1 MISFAADS
9 RLQGRVLAVEPDPYR
24 RRRLK
29 AVLETRVRDAR
40 IVASA
45 EEAIP
50 ALESELPDLVLT
62 SSFLSP
68 AAVRT
73 LTAHLKA
80 RTDAGHVPVLITPQ
94 LADVEAA
101 TAPSLSARFG
111 WLRRPHS
118 LSEPCEAPAF
128 LQQLDE
134 YVQQARTAREAR
146 DLVLPVSPAVD
157 AREMQIVPQPDT
169 IALRARGADTGPLHG
184 RPSDRRRMARL
195 RHEQLPWL
203 RMARLPWGS
212 DVEVVDV
219 SRSGVLVETTSRMT
233 PGTVVDLEFLGK
245 DLNAT
250 VPSRVLRTSVGHVD
264 RLGVRYRVAAAFTR
278 DFGLI
283 DSVAASDGPLNA
295 TAVGE
300 ILARTLAGVRKGS
313 NPASTRARFEYE
325 VQRLVP
331 VCTVR
336 IQQEPTGDAPG
347 DSIYFSIPS
356 ASGRAVLQATF
367 DRRRPPSASEFKV
380 LKSSVYLAAAL
391 LEFAP
396 FERDFELRALA

>member
-1 MISFAADS
+1 MISIAPDS
-9 RLQGRVLAVEPDPYR
+9 RIQGRVLAVEQDPYR

-29 AVLETRVRDAR
+29 AVLDTRLRDAAH

-45 EEAIP
+45 EEAIR

-62 SSFLSP
+62 SSFLNP

-73 LTAHLKA
+73 LTAHLKS
-80 RTDAGHVPVLITPQ
+80 RPDASHVTVLITPQ
-94 LADVEAA
+94 LADAQSAA
-101 TAPSLSARFG
+101 APSPRFG

-134 YVQQARTAREAR
+134 YFQQARAAREAR
-146 DLVLPVSPAVD
+146 DLVVPRSRIVD
-157 AREMQIVPQPDT
+157 ATEMAMAEQPHSIV
-169 IALRARGADTGPLHG
+169 LRAGGPDGGPIPG
-184 RPSDRRRMARL
+184 RPSDRRRMVRL

-233 PGTVVDLEFLGK
+233 PGTVIDLEFLGR

-278 DFGLI
+278 DFVLI

-300 ILARTLAGVRKGS
+300 ILARTLAGVRKGA
-313 NPASTRARFEYE
+313 NPTSTRARFEYE
-325 VQRLVP
+325 VQRLLP

-336 IQQEPTGDAPG
+336 IQQEQTGDATG

-356 ASGRAVLQATF
+356 GSGTAVLQATF
-367 DRRRPPSASEFKV
+367 DRARPPSAMEFKV
-380 LKSSVYLAAAL
+380 LKSAVYLAAAL

-396 FERDFELRALA
+396 FERDCELRALA

>member
-1 MISFAADS
+1 MLDT
-9 RLQGRVLAVEPDPYR
+9 RLQEA
-24 RRRLK
+24 
-29 AVLETRVRDAR
+29 AH

-45 EEAIP
+45 EEAIR
-50 ALESELPDLVLT
+50 ALETGLPDLVLT
-62 SSFLSP
+62 SSFLTP

-73 LTAHLKA
+73 LTAHLRS
-80 RTDAGHVPVLITPQ
+80 RTDASHVPVLITPQ
-94 LADVEAA
+94 LAEDQSAA
-101 TAPSLSARFG
+101 APSPLFG
-111 WLRRPHS
+111 WLRRPHT
-118 LSEPCEAPAF
+118 LSEPCEPPAF

-134 YVQQARTAREAR
+134 YFQQARAAREAR
-146 DLVLPVSPAVD
+146 DLVVPVSVDLD
-157 AREMQIVPQPDT
+157 AREMSIVQPPPT
-169 IALRARGADTGPLHG
+169 IVLRGGADASPMVG

-203 RMARLPWGS
+203 RVAKLPWGS
-212 DVEVVDV
+212 EVEVVDV

-233 PGTVVDLEFLGK
+233 PGTVVDLEFLGR

-300 ILARTLAGVRKGS
+300 ILARTFAGVQKGS
-313 NPASTRARFEYE
+313 NPASTRARFESE

-331 VCTVR
+331 LCRVR
-336 IQQEPTGDAPG
+336 VLPEPTGDAPG
-347 DSIYFSIPS
+347 DSIYFSIPT
-356 ASGRAVLQATF
+356 ASGSAVLQATF
-367 DRRRPPSASEFKV
+367 DRTRPPSATEFKV
-380 LKSSVYLAAAL
+380 LKSAVYLAAAM

-396 FERDFELRALA
+396 FERDCELRALA

>member
-1 MISFAADS
+1 MISITADS
-9 RLQGRVLAVEPDPYR
+9 RLLGRVLAVEPDPYR
-24 RRRLK
+24 GRRLK
-29 AVLETRVRDAR
+29 AVLDTRLGQAAH

-45 EEAIP
+45 EEAIR
-50 ALESELPDLVLT
+50 ALERELPDLVLT

-73 LTAHLKA
+73 LTAHL
-80 RTDAGHVPVLITPQ
+80 RSRPDASHVPVLITPQ
-94 LADVEAA
+94 LADAQSAA
-101 TAPSLSARFG
+101 APSPRFG

-118 LSEPCEAPAF
+118 LSEPCEPPAF

-134 YVQQARTAREAR
+134 YFQQARAARAAR
-146 DLVLPVSPAVD
+146 DLVVPVSRVVD
-157 AREMQIVPQPDT
+157 AAEMPIVEHPHS
-169 IALRARGADTGPLHG
+169 IVLRASASDGGPTPG
-184 RPSDRRRMARL
+184 RPSDRRRMVRL

-203 RMARLPWGS
+203 SVARLPWGS
-212 DVEVVDV
+212 DVDVVDV

-250 VPSRVLRTSVGHVD
+250 VPSRILRTSVGHVD

-300 ILARTLAGVRKGS
+300 ILARTLAGVRKGT
-313 NPASTRARFEYE
+313 NPASTRSRFEHE

-336 IQQEPTGDAPG
+336 IQQGPTGDATG

-356 ASGRAVLQATF
+356 ASGTAVLQATF
-367 DRRRPPSASEFKV
+367 DRARPPSAMEFRV
-380 LKSSVYLAAAL
+380 LKSAVYLAAVL

-396 FERDFELRALA
+396 FGRDCELRALA

>member
-1 MISFAADS
+1 MISIAADS
-9 RLQGRVLAVEPDPYR
+9 RIQGRVLAVEPDPYR

-29 AVLETRVRDAR
+29 AVLDTRLRDAAH

-45 EEAIP
+45 EEAIR

-62 SSFLSP
+62 SSFLNP

-73 LTAHLKA
+73 LTAHLKS
-80 RTDAGHVPVLITPQ
+80 RPDASHVTVLITPQ
-94 LADVEAA
+94 LADAQSAA
-101 TAPSLSARFG
+101 APSPRFG

-134 YVQQARTAREAR
+134 YFQQARAAREAR
-146 DLVLPVSPAVD
+146 DLVVPRSRIVD
-157 AREMQIVPQPDT
+157 ATEMPMAEQPHSIV
-169 IALRARGADTGPLHG
+169 LRAGGPDGGPIPG
-184 RPSDRRRMARL
+184 RPSDRRRMVRL

-233 PGTVVDLEFLGK
+233 PGTVVDLEFLGR

-300 ILARTLAGVRKGS
+300 ILARTLAGVRKGA

-325 VQRLVP
+325 VQRLLP

-336 IQQEPTGDAPG
+336 IQQEPTGDATG

-356 ASGRAVLQATF
+356 GSGTAVLQATF
-367 DRRRPPSASEFKV
+367 DRARPPSAMEFKV
-380 LKSSVYLAAAL
+380 LKSAVYLAAAL

-396 FERDFELRALA
+396 FERDCELRALA

>member
-1 MISFAADS
+1 MISIAPDS
-9 RLQGRVLAVEPDPYR
+9 RIQGRVLAVEPDPYR

-29 AVLETRVRDAR
+29 AVLDTRLRDAAH

-45 EEAIP
+45 EEAIR

-62 SSFLSP
+62 SSFLNP

-73 LTAHLKA
+73 LTAHLKS
-80 RTDAGHVPVLITPQ
+80 RPDASHVTVLITPQ
-94 LADVEAA
+94 LADAQSAA
-101 TAPSLSARFG
+101 APSPRFG

-134 YVQQARTAREAR
+134 YFQQARAAREAR
-146 DLVLPVSPAVD
+146 DLVVPRSRIVD
-157 AREMQIVPQPDT
+157 ATEMAMAEQPHSIV
-169 IALRARGADTGPLHG
+169 LRAGGPDGGPIPG
-184 RPSDRRRMARL
+184 RPSDRRRMVRL

-233 PGTVVDLEFLGK
+233 PGTVVDLEFLGR

-300 ILARTLAGVRKGS
+300 ILARTLAGVRKGA

-325 VQRLVP
+325 VQRLLP

-336 IQQEPTGDAPG
+336 IQQEPTGDATG

-356 ASGRAVLQATF
+356 GSGTAVLQATF
-367 DRRRPPSASEFKV
+367 DRARPPSAMEFKV
-380 LKSSVYLAAAL
+380 LKSAVYLAAAL

-396 FERDFELRALA
+396 FERDCELRALA

>member
-1 MISFAADS
+1 MISIAPDS
-9 RLQGRVLAVEPDPYR
+9 RIQGRVLAVEPDPYR

-29 AVLETRVRDAR
+29 AVLDTRLRDAAH

-45 EEAIP
+45 EEAIR

-62 SSFLSP
+62 SSFLNP

-73 LTAHLKA
+73 LTAHLKS
-80 RTDAGHVPVLITPQ
+80 RPDASHVTVLITPQ
-94 LADVEAA
+94 LADAQSAA
-101 TAPSLSARFG
+101 APSPRFG

-134 YVQQARTAREAR
+134 YFQQARAAREAR
-146 DLVLPVSPAVD
+146 DLVVPRSRIVD
-157 AREMQIVPQPDT
+157 ATEMPMAEQPHSIV
-169 IALRARGADTGPLHG
+169 LRAGGPDGGPIPG
-184 RPSDRRRMARL
+184 RPSDRRRMVRL

-233 PGTVVDLEFLGK
+233 PGTVIDLEFLGR

-300 ILARTLAGVRKGS
+300 ILARTLAGVRKGA

-325 VQRLVP
+325 VQRLLP
-331 VCTVR
+331 VCTVS
-336 IQQEPTGDAPG
+336 IQQEPTGDATG

-356 ASGRAVLQATF
+356 GSGTAVLQATF
-367 DRRRPPSASEFKV
+367 DRARPPSAMEFKV
-380 LKSSVYLAAAL
+380 LKSAVYLAAAL

-396 FERDFELRALA
+396 FERDCELRALA